1 MNVILLQVFVS
12 LVLVATGVVLFV
24 FVVRARTLEHSDRL
38 SLAPLEDD
46 ARQAPPRDGPP
57 SLTPPPPNPS

>member
-1 MNVILLQVFVS
+1 MSVILLQVFVS

-38 SLAPLEDD
+38 SLAPLDDD
-46 ARQAPPRDGPP
+46 ARISPPASPP
-57 SLTPPPPNPS
+57 PAAPPPPNPT